1 MGVYS
6 FGVNYRVQLGVC
18 DIPSFTSGLIN
29 FAKSWFGYG
38 AQENTEVIKFTHIPQ
53 KVNFPVITQVACG
66 TGFTV
71 CLSADGEVFT
81 FGDNR
86 NGQLGHGNKVVCG
99 LPAKIESLSNIEF
112 VSCGG
117 FHTICKSF
125 ENDIYVWG
133 YNGAGQLGTGNTIN
147 LKHPVK
153 ATNWPENIVEI
164 KSGDYHTLVLTEN
177 REVFSCGDNSYGKLG
192 RPTLES
198 FSPNFEKISSLSN
211 IIFIECATSVF
222 YSMCVDV
229 NHDLY
234 VFGLYN
240 DDGDDGEFEEIGMY
254 SPKKHQSLSNITDI
268 SKGINHIFFKTS
280 GNQIFA
286 TGYNEHSQLG
296 KRTPNLAKCEPIQVF
311 QGKEDIWCSINNKPT
326 KAKSAR
332 SILPRPS
339 NEHDNSPPKKKQKT
353 K

>member
-1 MGVYS
+1 MQYLYYYYGYYKPHRIPCFGIDEEDGSFSFARKLFNYAKSFAGTYEYIPQKVFLPTINQVSCGIGFTMCLSTDGFVYS
-6 FGVNYRVQLGVC
+6 FGANKHG
-18 DIPSFTSGLIN
+18 
-29 FAKSWFGYG
+29 
-38 AQENTEVIKFTHIPQ
+38 H
-53 KVNFPVITQVACG
+53 
-66 TGFTV
+66 
-71 CLSADGEVFT
+71 
-81 FGDNR
+81 
-86 NGQLGHGNKVVCG
+86 LGHGNTTNYSYPKR
-99 LPAKIESLSNIEF
+99 IESLSNIEF
-112 VSCGG
+112 ISCGG

-125 ENDIYVWG
+125 QNDIYIWG
-133 YNGAGQLGTGNTIN
+133 QNGYGQLGTGNTIN

-211 IIFIECATSVF
+211 IIFIECASNVF

-240 DDGDDGEFEEIGMY
+240 DEEFEEVDIY
-254 SPKKHQSLSNITDI
+254 SPKLHQSLSNITDI

-286 TGYNEHSQLG
+286 AGHNEHSQLG
-296 KRTPNLAKCEPIQVF
+296 VRTPNLAEYEPIQVF

-332 SILPRPS
+332 SILPRPR
-339 NEHDNSPPKKKQKT
+339 EEGSPSLKKQKL
-353 K
+353 